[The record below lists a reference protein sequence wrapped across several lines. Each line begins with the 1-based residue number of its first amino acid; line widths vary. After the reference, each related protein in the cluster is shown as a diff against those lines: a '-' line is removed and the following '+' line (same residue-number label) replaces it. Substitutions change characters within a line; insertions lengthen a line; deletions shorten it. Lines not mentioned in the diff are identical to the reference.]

1 MGLHVYFN
9 KHARDN
15 TSFSKRKVYAR
26 SAETQKKKF
35 NQRMRVFPFNY
46 YQKIVTDL
54 APGEHT
60 FHASETPEQCTAN
73 DAPTVISR
81 LPTPWRRVCLI

>member
-1 MGLHVYFN
+1 
-9 KHARDN
+9 
-15 TSFSKRKVYAR
+15 
-26 SAETQKKKF
+26 
-35 NQRMRVFPFNY
+35 MRVFPFNY